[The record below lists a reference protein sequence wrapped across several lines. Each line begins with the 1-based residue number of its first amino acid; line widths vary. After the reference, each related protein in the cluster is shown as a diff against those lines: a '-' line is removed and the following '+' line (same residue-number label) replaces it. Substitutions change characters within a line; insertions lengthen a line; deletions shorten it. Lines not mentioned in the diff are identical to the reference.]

1 MLELKK
7 ESMGEALA
15 FRANNILEAC
25 RDFIIKD
32 QASYSEADRKVSE
45 TASLEKGII
54 EYWAE
59 PKQTAHKSWK
69 SICAKEKEMLEP
81 IKEGSRLLSTNMAA
95 YKSAFEKEEQ
105 KKRDELQEKAKSEA
119 RLEAFELAEQGAD
132 PIAAK
137 AVMEMAEEAVPVAP
151 VAELRGKTSF
161 VQSYEVRLIP
171 GEEWRIPKDL
181 LVPTTPAQIKALEA
195 KVKAQAKF
203 TGGKPVQGFEIIPIQ
218 SARRRAI

>member
-1 MLELKK
+1 MLELRK

-81 IKEGSRLLSTNMAA
+81 IKEGSRLLSAKMALF
-95 YKSAFEKEEQ
+95 KSAFEQEKQ

-119 RLEAFELAEQGAD
+119 RLEAFELAEQGED
-132 PIAAK
+132 PVAVK
-137 AVMEMAEEAVPVAP
+137 AVMEMAEEAVPMAP
-151 VAELRGKTSF
+151 VAEIRGKTSF
-161 VQSYEVRLIP
+161 VQSYEVRMIL
-171 GEEWRIPKDL
+171 GEEGQIPKHL
-181 LVPTTPAQIKALEA
+181 LLPTTPAQIKALEA
-195 KVKAQAKF
+195 KVKAQAK
-203 TGGKPVQGFEIIPIQ
+203 TDGGAPVKGFEIIPIQ
-218 SARRRAI
+218 TARRKSL

>member
-25 RDFIIKD
+25 RNFIIKD
-32 QASYSEADRKVSE
+32 QASYSEAVQKNNE
-45 TASLEKGII
+45 TGALEKGII

-95 YKSAFEKEEQ
+95 YKSAFDKEEQ

-119 RLEAFELAEQGAD
+119 RLKAFELAEQGAD

-137 AVMEMAEEAVPVAP
+137 AVMEMAEEAVPMAP

-161 VQSYEVRLIP
+161 VQSYEVKLIP

-181 LVPTTPAQIKALEA
+181 LIPTTPAQIKALEA
-195 KVKAQAKF
+195 KVKAQAKLN
-203 TGGKPVQGFEIIPIQ
+203 GGAPVKGFEISTWHKPK
-218 SARRRAI
+218 RRAI